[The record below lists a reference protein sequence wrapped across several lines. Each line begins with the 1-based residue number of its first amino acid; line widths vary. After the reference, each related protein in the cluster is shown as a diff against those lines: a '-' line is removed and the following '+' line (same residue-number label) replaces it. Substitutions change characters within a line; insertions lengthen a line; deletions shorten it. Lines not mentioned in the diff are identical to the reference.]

1 VPTDHTVVRYG
12 AGREEAA
19 RTVAAAVP
27 AATLVADASLPDA
40 LALVLGP
47 DFTSVQ
53 PVVVAGGQVLAPPPA
68 PATPTTAAGLPADQA
83 ACAP

>member
-1 VPTDHTVVRYG
+1 M
-12 AGREEAA
+12 
-19 RTVAAAVP
+19 AAAVP
-27 AATLVADASLPDA
+27 GATLVADASLPDA

-53 PVVVAGGQVLAPPPA
+53 PVVVGGGQVLAPPPA